1 MFWIVSST
9 VVAFIMAT
17 TMIFVRMKAAKKP
30 ASIKKIILPPLFMS
44 TGALM
49 FVLPVFHISW
59 MQLIEAFVVG
69 AIFSVFLIM
78 TSKFEIQEDDIYLV
92 PSKAFVLILF
102 GLLILRLLLKT
113 IIGQTISFGETSG
126 MFFILAFGMIL
137 SWRIAML
144 IKYLKLKKTLEQKKS
159 IMI

>member
-1 MFWIVSST
+1 
-9 VVAFIMAT
+9 
-17 TMIFVRMKAAKKP
+17 MIFVRMKAAKKP